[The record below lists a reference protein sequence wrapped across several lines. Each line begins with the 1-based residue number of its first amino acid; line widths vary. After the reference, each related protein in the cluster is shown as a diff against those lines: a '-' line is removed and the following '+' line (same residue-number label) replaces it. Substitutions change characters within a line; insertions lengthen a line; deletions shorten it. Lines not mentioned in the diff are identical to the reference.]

1 MQLNLRSARRARNA
15 FPLVLLAILAGA
27 STAQETDPRDS
38 SSDPWVRGLPDAG
51 ELSSTAE
58 PPNLN
63 GTVSEDG
70 TVPTDG
76 DGGSAPG
83 AGGGATGNAG
93 APSPDDDPRSAGGAR
108 PTSPVDVNESEPNG
122 SYGLAQSVPAAA
134 RVTGTIE
141 PARDTDSYRVEI
153 RRRGSIEI
161 RFSTVPAGFGPSF
174 RVYDRENAA
183 VTGWIY
189 PPVAG
194 GATEPVVVDLK
205 VAGAYYVAVAD
216 DKHDWSGAAPYTLDL
231 RFYEGDRFEPNE
243 SYGTATPISANER
256 LTGTILPMGDYDQ
269 YAFVVEHAG
278 AIEVTFPHVPKELT
292 PSFRI
297 YDREGAALTGWI
309 QPPLVD
315 GGAETQVIDLP
326 RPGSYRI
333 AVANATSDARSYEA
347 YTLHLRMHHAD
358 ANEPNGSI
366 GTATRVEPTT
376 SRSLSLLPSGDY
388 DHFTFEVPRRGIT
401 TVRLEEIPSALG
413 VTFRLYDAERG
424 ALTGWI
430 QPAVRDG
437 ATEPTILDLPR
448 AGRYTLGV
456 ANETG
461 SVRSSDAFR
470 LRLEETLGDAH
481 EPNETIGTATPLRLG
496 SAVSANL
503 LPKGDY
509 DTYAFELDAPRKVTI
524 TLPKV
529 PRTMVPSLRVYSRE
543 RGALTGWHVPA
554 IRDGASE
561 AFEVELRE
569 AGRHYLVITD
579 DSFKQRTPEPYE
591 VVVR

>member
-297 YDREGAALTGWI
+297 YDREAAALTGWI
-309 QPPLVD
+309 EPPLVD
-315 GGAETQVIDLP
+315 GGAETQVRKIVRAILRESVLLP
-326 RPGSYRI
+326 HRQAEVRAHGRGRYHSGQAGTTLGRTNGSRRRRI
-333 AVANATSDARSYEA
+333 AARAGTKTGPVAAR
-347 YTLHLRMHHAD
+347 AD
-358 ANEPNGSI
+358 GAGRER
-366 GTATRVEPTT
+366 RVEPPARF
-376 SRSLSLLPSGDY
+376 SS
-388 DHFTFEVPRRGIT
+388 RRGSCA
-401 TVRLEEIPSALG
+401 RRAAG
-413 VTFRLYDAERG
+413 
-424 ALTGWI
+424 TGW
-430 QPAVRDG
+430 RC
-437 ATEPTILDLPR
+437 R
-448 AGRYTLGV
+448 AC
-456 ANETG
+456 
-461 SVRSSDAFR
+461 
-470 LRLEETLGDAH
+470 
-481 EPNETIGTATPLRLG
+481 
-496 SAVSANL
+496 
-503 LPKGDY
+503 
-509 DTYAFELDAPRKVTI
+509 
-524 TLPKV
+524 
-529 PRTMVPSLRVYSRE
+529 
-543 RGALTGWHVPA
+543 
-554 IRDGASE
+554 
-561 AFEVELRE
+561 
-569 AGRHYLVITD
+569 
-579 DSFKQRTPEPYE
+579 RTPP
-591 VVVR
+591 

>member
-1 MQLNLRSARRARNA
+1 M
-15 FPLVLLAILAGA
+15 
-27 STAQETDPRDS
+27 
-38 SSDPWVRGLPDAG
+38 
-51 ELSSTAE
+51 
-58 PPNLN
+58 
-63 GTVSEDG
+63 
-70 TVPTDG
+70 
-76 DGGSAPG
+76 
-83 AGGGATGNAG
+83 
-93 APSPDDDPRSAGGAR
+93 
-108 PTSPVDVNESEPNG
+108 
-122 SYGLAQSVPAAA
+122 
-134 RVTGTIE
+134 
-141 PARDTDSYRVEI
+141 
-153 RRRGSIEI
+153 
-161 RFSTVPAGFGPSF
+161 
-174 RVYDRENAA
+174 
-183 VTGWIY
+183 
-189 PPVAG
+189 
-194 GATEPVVVDLK
+194 
-205 VAGAYYVAVAD
+205 
-216 DKHDWSGAAPYTLDL
+216 
-231 RFYEGDRFEPNE
+231 
-243 SYGTATPISANER
+243 
-256 LTGTILPMGDYDQ
+256 
-269 YAFVVEHAG
+269 
-278 AIEVTFPHVPKELT
+278 
-292 PSFRI
+292 
-297 YDREGAALTGWI
+297 
-309 QPPLVD
+309 
-315 GGAETQVIDLP
+315 
-326 RPGSYRI
+326 
-333 AVANATSDARSYEA
+333 
-347 YTLHLRMHHAD
+347 
-358 ANEPNGSI
+358 
-366 GTATRVEPTT
+366 ATRVEPTT

-496 SAVSANL
+496 SAVSGNL